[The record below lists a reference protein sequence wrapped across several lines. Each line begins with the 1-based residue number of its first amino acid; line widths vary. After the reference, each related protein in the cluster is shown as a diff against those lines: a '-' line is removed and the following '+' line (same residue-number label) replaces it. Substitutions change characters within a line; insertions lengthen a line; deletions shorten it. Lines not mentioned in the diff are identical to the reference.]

1 MFCFIEM
8 HGAECT
14 KTNVSVT
21 VTSVVKGMVV
31 HIHGHRQ
38 YLLLSC
44 FVIVDDIDVGQH
56 KKQVRISSRN
66 SLKDCARHHPISHW
80 ILWSSGDSRVE
91 SEASSGYLP
100 AVTGVVNIL
109 RTAVPYCSIWLKI
122 STLLICG
129 MNASD
134 YHYRDGFH

>member
-1 MFCFIEM
+1 M
-8 HGAECT
+8 
-14 KTNVSVT
+14 
-21 VTSVVKGMVV
+21 
-31 HIHGHRQ
+31 
-38 YLLLSC
+38 
-44 FVIVDDIDVGQH
+44 
-56 KKQVRISSRN
+56 
-66 SLKDCARHHPISHW
+66 
-80 ILWSSGDSRVE
+80 E

-109 RTAVPYCSIWLKI
+109 RTAVPYCSMWLKI

>member
-1 MFCFIEM
+1 M

-21 VTSVVKGMVV
+21 TTSVVKRMVV

-44 FVIVDDIDVGQH
+44 FDIVDDNHLGRH
-56 KKQVRISSRN
+56 RKQVRISFRN
-66 SLKDCARHHPISHW
+66 NLKDCARHHPTSHW

-91 SEASSGYLP
+91 SEASSGSLP

-122 STLLICG
+122 ITLLICG
-129 MNASD
+129 MNDSD
-134 YHYRDGFH
+134 YHYWDGWISLD